1 MPTIGRARPTED
13 QLVAFATLLGR
24 SGKIIESEI
33 SGTSMGSTLPAG
45 RRIRIQPLPFNS
57 CRPGQVVAFVSGNKV
72 FAHRIVCCTRQ
83 GALTRG
89 DNRAL
94 CDLPVP
100 TRAILGLV
108 TESQLDGQWCPLA
121 DCASFPREKQRRRQS
136 AEFLLRLSMRID
148 IRLARFLSR
157 ALMALVL
164 SRHRLLNRAMRS
176 SSIPMRCTCARWR
189 SNYSVARL
197 KKEAPERVY

>member
-1 MPTIGRARPTED
+1 MPAIGCARPTED
-13 QLVAFATLLGR
+13 QLVAFGALLGR

-45 RRIRIQPLPFNS
+45 RRIRIRPLPFNWY
-57 CRPGQVVAFVSGNKV
+57 RPGQVVAFVSGNKV

-89 DNRAL
+89 DNRTL

-108 TESQLDGQWCPLA
+108 TESQVDGQWCSLA
-121 DCASFPREKQRRRQS
+121 ECAGFSREKQRRRQS
-136 AEFLLRLSMRID
+136 TEFVLRLSMRID
-148 IRLARFLSR
+148 IRVARFLSR
-157 ALMALVL
+157 TLMALVL
-164 SRHRLLNRAMRS
+164 SRRRLLNRAMRS
-176 SSIPMRCTCARWR
+176 SRPR
-189 SNYSVARL
+189 
-197 KKEAPERVY
+197 K